1 MIRQAHGRDAG
12 AVAGARRRRS
22 AMPAPISPQL
32 VAGVID
38 LLDAAR
44 GLRLR
49 IRCKFVGMNSS
60 AAKLPLRLDL
70 RQRAARFYAEDMIE
84 TIVIACPKHLDTGT
98 KPAARVALSIAK
110 S

>member
-1 MIRQAHGRDAG
+1 MT
-12 AVAGARRRRS
+12 
-22 AMPAPISPQL
+22 PQL
-32 VAGVID
+32 VAGVVD
-38 LLDAAR
+38 LLDAAG
-44 GLRLR
+44 GLRLG

-70 RQRAARFYAEDMIE
+70 RQRAAGFNAEDMVE

-110 S
+110 SGKQ